1 MSGNNPLSNF
11 YRKAKLHTPLPSGT
25 SYYTSDIVDFTTEDG
40 QVEVFAMTAKDEVSI
55 KNPDALLNGTAI
67 TQIIKSCVPCV
78 KQPEKLL
85 SNDIDA
91 LLIAIRYATYGE
103 SIDIKS
109 NCPSCKKENTF
120 GVNVS
125 DSLHA
130 MSKLEEEYL
139 LETADQI
146 KIYVQPF
153 SYKETLLAMKGQFE
167 QHKIAKSITIDQLD
181 EDARLK
187 MFSQSFA
194 EVVDLNAKLIVNC
207 VLKIIA
213 PDGTE
218 VTDKNH
224 IKEFLDN
231 SESHVFSEIDKLI
244 RQINDVGV
252 KKDFKATCQHCN
264 HQWDS
269 EINFNP
275 VSFFTES

>member
-25 SYYTSDIVDFTTEDG
+25 SYYDNTIIEFVSEEGELEI
-40 QVEVFAMTAKDEVSI
+40 FAMTAKDEVSI

-67 TQIIKSCVPCV
+67 TQIIKSCVPGV

-109 NCPSCKKENTF
+109 DCPSCKKENTF

-125 DSLHA
+125 DSLHS
-130 MSKLEEEYL
+130 MSKLDEEYS
-139 LETADQI
+139 LETADGI

-181 EDARLK
+181 EDSRLK
-187 MFSQSFA
+187 MFSKSFS
-194 EVVDLNAKLIVNC
+194 EVVDLNAKLIINC
-207 VLKIIA
+207 VVKIVA

-218 VTDKNH
+218 VKDKSH

-244 RQINDVGV
+244 RSINDIGV
-252 KKDFKATCQHCN
+252 RKNFKATCQHCN
-264 HQWDS
+264 HEWDS